1 MLDVYIYLVD
11 EYVDVDYCKRHK
23 STFFIDVDSDF
34 EVDFNVDFGKIDIEI
49 GIEIDKIEKNEKR
62 KHSTLPLFHIEN
74 LMWKMPLIW
83 RQEFTFYNSLILTKK

>member
-11 EYVDVDYCKRHK
+11 EYVDVDCCKRHQ

-34 EVDFNVDFGKIDIEI
+34 DVDFNVDFGKIDIEI

-62 KHSTLPLFHIEN
+62 KHSIVQRASPMVVWWLGRL
-74 LMWKMPLIW
+74 L
-83 RQEFTFYNSLILTKK
+83 